1 MNDELYRETIL
12 ELYRNPK
19 NKKILEDF
27 SNYQKE
33 NNPLCGDEVELFLK
47 FDNDEKLIDIG
58 FQGEGCAISQAG
70 VSMLTEY
77 IKGKTKEELQTITGE
92 ELLNLLG
99 LTSLNPTRMRCAL
112 LGLKT
117 LQKSLE

>member
-19 NKKILEDF
+19 NKKILADF
-27 SNYQKE
+27 SAHQTE
-33 NNPLCGDEVELFLK
+33 TNPLCGDEVELFIK
-47 FDNDEKLIDIG
+47 FDERQKLIDIG

-70 VSMLTEY
+70 VSLLTEH
-77 IKGKTKEELQTITGE
+77 IKGKTKEELQAITSE
-92 ELLNLLG
+92 EVLVMLG
-99 LTSLNPTRMRCAL
+99 LTNLNPTRMRCAL

-117 LQKSLE
+117 LQRALL